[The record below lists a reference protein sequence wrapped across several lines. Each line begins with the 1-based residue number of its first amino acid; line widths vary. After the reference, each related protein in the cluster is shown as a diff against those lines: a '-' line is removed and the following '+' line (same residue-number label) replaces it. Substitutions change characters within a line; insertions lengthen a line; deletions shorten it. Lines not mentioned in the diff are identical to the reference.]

1 MMRPMVPDPFAKLGK
16 ALTRLRVRA
25 GFSTQTEASAVLK
38 IDKGQLS
45 RWENDSPQPTVENL
59 GRLLVGYGATI
70 WDLSTALVEVEAVP
84 RPPQPEDQALTDEE
98 LSEALK
104 EVIQRLE
111 ARQAKTERRIAQ
123 LEKELGK
130 AAG

>member
-1 MMRPMVPDPFAKLGK
+1 MGPMMPDPFANLGK
-16 ALTRLRVRA
+16 ALARLRVRA
-25 GFSTQTEASAVLK
+25 GFSTQTEASAILK

-59 GRLLVGYGATI
+59 GRLLVGYGATVV
-70 WDLSTALVEVEAVP
+70 DLWAALVEVEAVP
-84 RPPQPEDQALTDEE
+84 RPQPEDQALTDEE
-98 LSEALK
+98 LSEALG
-104 EVIQRLE
+104 EVIRRLE
-111 ARQAKTERRIAQ
+111 ARQVKAERRLEQ